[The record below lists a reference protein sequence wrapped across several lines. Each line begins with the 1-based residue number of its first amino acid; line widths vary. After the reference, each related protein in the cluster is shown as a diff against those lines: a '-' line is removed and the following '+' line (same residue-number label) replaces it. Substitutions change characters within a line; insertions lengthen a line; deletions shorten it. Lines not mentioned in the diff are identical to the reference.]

1 MSIDGAPN
9 GYQMNE
15 GIADRAEKRDHPLD
29 NLRKKVRTYSSRKF
43 SGTFSSTIRT

>member
-15 GIADRAEKRDHPLD
+15 GYGYREGKSDTPSQKEQKS
-29 NLRKKVRTYSSRKF
+29 VSREVEDYLN
-43 SGTFSSTIRT
+43 S